1 MLTKKYEYVHYDRET
16 KKSGRSYLV
25 GEKKLPSVTT
35 ILNASKDTSWLKK
48 WQEKVGIEEAERIK
62 NEASLIGS
70 EMHKYLEYYV
80 QDKRYEST
88 TNEGQQAR
96 KMALEIV
103 KRGFKPITE
112 IWGTEVSLHHT
123 DKYAGATDLVCL
135 YKGRPV
141 IVDFKQTNKP
151 CQEHYSKV
159 QDYYTQ
165 LAAYGEAHT
174 SQYGPI
180 EGGVIL
186 MCSRDLVFQ
195 SFEIFD
201 DKYERYKED
210 WWKKY
215 DHFITTSE
223 QPPQESE
230 QKDETL
236 SSENEQSS
244 HQQSPQ

>member
-1 MLTKKYEYVHYDRET
+1 MQKQTFQRIDRMEARIARMEKFIICGLGAILLAVLSNHMQYYYYVLTKKYEYVHYDRET

-25 GEKKLPSVTT
+25 GDKKLPSVTT

-103 KRGFKPITE
+103 KRGFEPITE

-151 CQEHYSKV
+151 CQ
-159 QDYYTQ
+159 
-165 LAAYGEAHT
+165 
-174 SQYGPI
+174 
-180 EGGVIL
+180 
-186 MCSRDLVFQ
+186 
-195 SFEIFD
+195 
-201 DKYERYKED
+201 
-210 WWKKY
+210 
-215 DHFITTSE
+215 
-223 QPPQESE
+223 
-230 QKDETL
+230 
-236 SSENEQSS
+236 
-244 HQQSPQ
+244 